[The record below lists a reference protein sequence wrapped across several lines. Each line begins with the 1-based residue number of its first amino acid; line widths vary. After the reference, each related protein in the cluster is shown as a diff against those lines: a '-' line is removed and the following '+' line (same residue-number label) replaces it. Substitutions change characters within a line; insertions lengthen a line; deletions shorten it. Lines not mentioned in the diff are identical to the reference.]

1 MSLVD
6 SDCTDYKEILSY
18 EQTITGHKVHD
29 AIDSPFTVSV
39 LLPICDAIVD
49 PANNIGITPN
59 DVTIFRFILCLFAI
73 YLIIK
78 GYTKWAA
85 FFYLTAY
92 MLDCLDGILARKH
105 DQSTILGDNL
115 DHFADIFSMLGIFTI
130 IMIRYPMN
138 KWWLLLLG
146 ISIFGTITHL
156 GLTEE
161 MTSQCLGLDQPDNF
175 LRKCMI
181 ISNWFNP
188 ANKNTTASSPQNLA
202 TSDQYQDL
210 YCKNLVTT
218 MKWTRWNTDINII
231 LVISIYLFTRS

>member
-1 MSLVD
+1 MD
-6 SDCTDYKEILSY
+6 DCTDYKEILSY
-18 EQTITGHKVHD
+18 EQKISGHKVHD
-29 AIDSPFTVSV
+29 AIDSPFTTSV
-39 LLPICDAIVD
+39 LLPICDTIVD
-49 PANNIGITPN
+49 PANDVGITPN
-59 DVTIFRFILCLFAI
+59 HVTIFRFVLCLFAI

-105 DQSTILGDNL
+105 NQVTQIGDDL

-138 KWWLLLLG
+138 KYWLLLLG
-146 ISIFGTITHL
+146 VSIFGTAIHL

-175 LRKCMI
+175 LRKCMF
-181 ISNWFNP
+181 ISSWFHP
-188 ANKNTTASSPQNLA
+188 TDIQ
-202 TSDQYQDL
+202 TSDQTQDL
-210 YCKNLVTT
+210 YCHNLVNT

-231 LVISIYLFTRS
+231 LVISIYLFTRDSK